1 MKKSLKLTE
10 LARKTLEA
18 ELNKEKFLVNEETKK
33 KYSKKQASF
42 VTLTE
47 KSTGDL
53 RGCIGSLIP
62 RQELWK
68 DVQENAINA
77 AFSDFRFS
85 PLEKQE
91 LKKIKIEISVLSI
104 PKPLKCKDEKELL
117 NKLNHNLGVILKSN
131 GRTST
136 FLPQVW
142 EQLPDKISFLEH
154 LSQKA
159 GLNKDAWKKA
169 NFEIYEV
176 EKEEEN

>member
-1 MKKSLKLTE
+1 MNLKPLLK
-10 LARKTLEA
+10 LARKTIESELE
-18 ELNKEKFLVNEETKK
+18 EKKFEADSKIKQEFG
-33 KYSKKQASF
+33 KKQACF
-42 VTLTE
+42 VTLTISGE
-47 KSTGDL
+47 L
-53 RGCIGSLIP
+53 RGCIGSLLP

-77 AFSDFRFS
+77 AFSDYRFS
-85 PLEKQE
+85 PLEKSE
-91 LKKIKIEISVLSI
+91 LNKIKIEISVLSV
-104 PKPLKCKDEKELL
+104 PKPIKYKDEKDLL
-117 NKLNHNLGVILKSN
+117 KKLNNNLGVILKNN